1 MSLDAQPRHRQSS
14 NDVGSRM
21 NIETSPEH
29 KAESFEPFLDELAAT
44 FAHVPAPDVD
54 SEIDRW
60 LKRYVEFFD
69 ADRSSLTQLTPE
81 GLVVT
86 HSWSRPGHELTMGIP
101 LSTLPWLAA
110 KLQRGELF
118 AFSNP
123 EEIPYEATDERLAA
137 ERWQIKA
144 HVSVPLMVSGTVI
157 GALSLAFMRRSRR
170 WPDAV
175 LQRIRLIGTV
185 FGNALARKRAVQ
197 EYLQLSR
204 ALEHAG
210 RVAAIGQLASSFAH
224 EINQPLGASLTNAQ
238 TALRLLDAPKPDFVE
253 VRAALEDIATDN
265 LRAGDI
271 VRELRRFIRREEPSF
286 TTIAVGELFEATVR
300 FVSPEARSQGVEVC
314 IDAADGLPEVL
325 ADRVQI
331 QQVLVNLLL
340 NSFDALHTKP
350 SGQRRVL
357 LAAAPAPSDR
367 VAVSVSDSGPGVPE
381 HLRSGMFEPFVTT
394 KPEGLG
400 IGLAI
405 AQTIVTAHGGR
416 LAYSDARDGGA
427 VFAFTLAV
435 AAQEVHGD

>member
-1 MSLDAQPRHRQSS
+1 MSVDAERGDLPGANAVAASTNAETPREH
-14 NDVGSRM
+14 
-21 NIETSPEH
+21 ET
-29 KAESFEPFLDELAAT
+29 ASFEAFLDEFAAAFVRVAAT
-44 FAHVPAPDVD
+44 DVD
-54 SEIDRW
+54 SEIESW

-69 ADRSSLTQLTPE
+69 ADRSALTQLTAE
-81 GLVVT
+81 GLAVT
-86 HSWSRPGHELTMGIP
+86 HSWARPGYE
-101 LSTLPWLAA
+101 STTGMHGDALPWLVA
-110 KLQRGELF
+110 KLRRGELF
-118 AFSNP
+118 AFSNR
-123 EEIPYEATDERLAA
+123 EEIPHAATHERLAA

-157 GALSLAFMRRSRR
+157 GTLSMAFMRRSRP
-170 WPDAV
+170 WPAAV

-210 RVAAIGQLASSFAH
+210 RVAAMGQLASSFAH

-253 VRAALEDIATDN
+253 VRAALEDIASDN

-286 TTIAVGELFEATVR
+286 TTIAVGELFEAVVR
-300 FVSPEARSQGVEVC
+300 FVSPEARNQGVEVC
-314 IDAADGLPEVL
+314 FDAADGLPEVF

-340 NSFDALHTKP
+340 NAFDALHTRP
-350 SGQRRVL
+350 PGQRRVL
-357 LAAAPAPSDR
+357 LAAAPAPANR
-367 VAVSVSDSGPGVPE
+367 VAISVSDSGPGVPE
-381 HLRSGMFEPFVTT
+381 HLRSSVFEAFVTT

-405 AQTIVTAHGGR
+405 AQTIVTAHGGP
-416 LAYSDARDGGA
+416 LAYSNARDGGA
-427 VFAFTLAV
+427 VFTFSLA
-435 AAQEVHGD
+435 AAGQEVHGN